1 MIIEHLLFSCVCC
14 VICQTHT
21 HTYYLLLFFLRK
33 KKAMLGTG
41 AACWQAHFTPACIPH
56 HLGTPFPPSFPPHSL
71 THSQTHTHLS
81 YLSFFFLSSFQS
93 HLHSLKQE
101 GLSPLSLARSKQPTR
116 LLYIFILCVS
126 LCVLVCRR
134 QMESEIELAFRLFFT
149 HSPTPGTGRDKYC
162 QQ

>member
-1 MIIEHLLFSCVCC
+1 MLCNLPNPYTHILPPSFLFK
-14 VICQTHT
+14 
-21 HTYYLLLFFLRK
+21 K

-71 THSQTHTHLS
+71 THKHTHICLIS
-81 YLSFFFLSSFQS
+81 LFFFLSSFQS

-101 GLSPLSLARSKQPTR
+101 GLSPRSLARSKQPTR